1 MTTEQSK
8 KRILF
13 PFFLGLV
20 RVATIQFEA
29 RADLR
34 LTDSIKSALA
44 AAQIIHGDRFDCEM
58 FKGKPLLVVFFASW
72 WGAYRCEF
80 A

>member
-1 MTTEQSK
+1 M
-8 KRILF
+8 F

-20 RVATIQFEA
+20 LVATTQFEA

-58 FKGKPLLVVFFASW
+58 FNGKPLLVVFFASW
-72 WGAYRCEF
+72 
-80 A
+80 

>member
-1 MTTEQSK
+1 M

-13 PFFLGLV
+13 PFFLSLV
-20 RVATIQFEA
+20 LVTATQFEA

-44 AAQIIHGDRFDCEM
+44 AAKPVRGDRLDREM
-58 FKGKPLLVVFFASW
+58 FDGKPLLVVFFASW
-72 WGAYRCEF
+72 
-80 A
+80 

>member
-1 MTTEQSK
+1 M

-20 RVATIQFEA
+20 LVATTQFEA
-29 RADLR
+29 RAGLR

-44 AAQIIHGDRFDCEM
+44 AAKPVRDDRLGREM
-58 FKGKPLLVVFFASW
+58 FNGKPLLVVLFASW
-72 WGAYRCEF
+72 
-80 A
+80 